1 MSSMRY
7 TPVKHEVIDH
17 IIITNRVEE
26 WKIEKILN
34 KRKVR
39 ELMKYSVHQK
49 GFTVE
54 NNTWEKKEDLEN
66 MREVVNESKE
76 RMSMKVKQ

>member
-1 MSSMRY
+1 MRY
-7 TPVKHEVIDH
+7 TPVKYEVIDYA
-17 IIITNRVEE
+17 IITNRIEE

-39 ELMKYSVHQK
+39 GVMKYSVYWK

-54 NNTWEKKEDLEN
+54 NNTWEKKKDLEN